1 MCATTLRTPSVVPRS
16 QHVLRSYCWQ
26 NVKPR
31 FFEGGLPCARKSGYP
46 ACDTHV
52 GALDLAATPARDT
65 ARRVATSDRARIV
78 PRSVMLPR
86 AVILSRGP
94 GAIYTATQLMRE
106 ATQSDLTRN
115 NLTRPIPSAIAIP
128 RFRDFRESQRMKRA
142 YVEYVTPE
150 TSISR
155 GRGTSARVGPS
166 RRTTAEP
173 TRARGHLDARD
184 RRGGG
189 DSAAA

>member
-1 MCATTLRTPSVVPRS
+1 MKVSARVRIGYGSGIDSGEEAENVRRARSGRRKPRAIASPRTAKRRVSRTSLHPGEKPFACMCATTLRTPSVVPRS

-78 PRSVMLPR
+78 PRSVMLPC
-86 AVILSRGP
+86 AVILSRSHSNDKG
-94 GAIYTATQLMRE
+94 
-106 ATQSDLTRN
+106 RN
-115 NLTRPIPSAIAIP
+115 
-128 RFRDFRESQRMKRA
+128 
-142 YVEYVTPE
+142 
-150 TSISR
+150 
-155 GRGTSARVGPS
+155 
-166 RRTTAEP
+166 
-173 TRARGHLDARD
+173 
-184 RRGGG
+184 
-189 DSAAA
+189 

>member
-1 MCATTLRTPSVVPRS
+1 MSRTSLHFGSKPFACMCATTLRTPSVVPRS

-78 PRSVMLPR
+78 PRSVMLPC
-86 AVILSRGP
+86 AVILSRS
-94 GAIYTATQLMRE
+94 R
-106 ATQSDLTRN
+106 SDDTGRN
-115 NLTRPIPSAIAIP
+115 
-128 RFRDFRESQRMKRA
+128 
-142 YVEYVTPE
+142 
-150 TSISR
+150 
-155 GRGTSARVGPS
+155 
-166 RRTTAEP
+166 
-173 TRARGHLDARD
+173 
-184 RRGGG
+184 
-189 DSAAA
+189 

>member
-1 MCATTLRTPSVVPRS
+1 MAGEGEACEGDGRRSTKEAKTKTFVRARGRRKPRAIASPRTAKGRVSRTSLQPGENPFACICATTLRTPSVVPRS

-78 PRSVMLPR
+78 PRSVMLPC
-86 AVILSRGP
+86 AVILSRSRSNDTG
-94 GAIYTATQLMRE
+94 
-106 ATQSDLTRN
+106 RN
-115 NLTRPIPSAIAIP
+115 
-128 RFRDFRESQRMKRA
+128 
-142 YVEYVTPE
+142 
-150 TSISR
+150 
-155 GRGTSARVGPS
+155 
-166 RRTTAEP
+166 
-173 TRARGHLDARD
+173 
-184 RRGGG
+184 
-189 DSAAA
+189 